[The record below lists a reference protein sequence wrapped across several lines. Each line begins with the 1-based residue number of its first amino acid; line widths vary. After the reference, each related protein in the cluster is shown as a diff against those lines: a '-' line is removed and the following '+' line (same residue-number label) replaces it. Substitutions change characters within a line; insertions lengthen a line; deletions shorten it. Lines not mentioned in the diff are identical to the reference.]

1 MADLPTID
9 ANDMIDE
16 NPDLRVVIEKE
27 TPAKEWLVNYVG
39 DKLSPE
45 NGEVTVEMIVNIMS
59 AEFPEFLLALA
70 EENWLRGYRQGVT
83 DVEAGRLM
91 AEQEAAQEAQD
102 DNGES

>member
-9 ANDMIDE
+9 ANDMIEE
-16 NPDLRVVIEKE
+16 NPDLKVVVDRE
-27 TPAKEWLVNYVG
+27 TPAKTWLVNYVG
-39 DKLSPE
+39 EKLMPE
-45 NGEVTVEMIVNIMS
+45 TGEVTVEMIVNVMS

-91 AEQEAAQEAQD
+91 AEQEATQEN